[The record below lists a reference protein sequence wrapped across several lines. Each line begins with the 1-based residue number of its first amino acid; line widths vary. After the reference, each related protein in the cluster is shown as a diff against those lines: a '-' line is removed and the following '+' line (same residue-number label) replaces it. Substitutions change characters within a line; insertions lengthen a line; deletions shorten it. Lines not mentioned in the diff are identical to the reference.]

1 MTIKRRLL
9 LILTPVILFVVIALV
24 FFAQNKI
31 SELSIQNADETA
43 LLSLKDKAPVVFKIL
58 NDAVTDTATLG
69 ETLLTVQ
76 ASGKADRELMGLLLK
91 EFLEKNLA
99 YQGVWVVWEPQA
111 FDNRDSEFV
120 GHPYSGED
128 GSLAMYWYQG
138 TTGKVEVTG
147 VNVRNET
154 FYTIPKQTR
163 TLTLIEP
170 YIDPAAQPPVLMTT
184 VTLPLIR
191 DNKVLGVFGIDIAL
205 DKLSGLIETIRPY
218 DVGYAMLFTS
228 EGHVVASPKR
238 DHVGKTLQD
247 IVPALQKKLQEVLR
261 FGKPVRESLM
271 LDAAD
276 WRVVMEPVVLLPGAP
291 AWALT
296 AFIPEKAA
304 LAEASSALQTFL
316 CIGLVG
322 IAAIVGIII
331 LGANM
336 VGGPLGRLSA
346 YATAV
351 SLGDYS
357 AQLDQSKFKDEIA
370 VLGSAVTR
378 MVQDLVKKIDEA
390 VSISKQAS
398 QKSEEAAHAMELAH
412 QAQGRAES
420 ARREGMLQAAAQL
433 ESVVQVLSSASHELA
448 AQISQSERGAT
459 EQAARA
465 TKTFASMDAMSTTVA
480 TVAQN
485 AGSTADAAALTRQK
499 AEAGAT
505 VVREVVTGIEQVQ
518 RDSLTLKAD
527 MSQLSGHAQAISQI
541 MSVISDIADQTNL
554 LALNAAIEAAR
565 AGEAGRGFAVVADE
579 VRKLAEKTMA
589 STTQVGGAIKAIQD
603 SATQSSRQVDAT
615 VQNIETTTALA
626 TRSGEALEE
635 IVRLVDAAAGQ
646 MRFIATSSEKQSAAS
661 EEINRSLEQVNTIA
675 DETVRTMNAASRAVT
690 ELTTQSKVLSGL
702 IRDMKQQNA

>member
-9 LILTPVILFVVIALV
+9 LTLTPVILFVFVTLAV
-24 FFAQNKI
+24 FAQNKI
-31 SELSIQNADETA
+31 SELSMLNADETA
-43 LLSLKDKAPVVFKIL
+43 LLILRDKAPVVFKIL
-58 NDAVTDTATLG
+58 TTAVTDTATFG
-69 ETLLTVQ
+69 EALLTVQ
-76 ASGKADRELMGLLLK
+76 ASGKADRELMGLMLK
-91 EFLEKNLA
+91 ELLAKNLE

-111 FDNRDSEFV
+111 FDGRDSEFV

-138 TTGKVEVTG
+138 ASGKVEVTG

-154 FYTIPKQTR
+154 FYTIPKQAR
-163 TLTLIEP
+163 SLTLIEP
-170 YIDPAAQPPVLMTT
+170 YVDPAAQPPVLMTT

-205 DKLSGLIETIRPY
+205 DKLSGLIESIRPFNA
-218 DVGYAMLFTS
+218 GYAMLFTN

-238 DHVGKTLQD
+238 EHVGKNIQD
-247 IVPALQKKLQEVLR
+247 VVPALQKKLQNVLQS
-261 FGKPVRESLM
+261 GKPVEESLT
-271 LDAAD
+271 LDTVD
-276 WRVVMEPVVLLPGAP
+276 WRVVMEPIVLLPGAP
-291 AWALT
+291 AWVLA
-296 AFIPEKAA
+296 AFTQEDVAF
-304 LAEASSALQTFL
+304 AEASGALRTFL
-316 CIGLVG
+316 YIGLVG

-331 LGANM
+331 LAANM
-336 VGGPLGRLSA
+336 VGAPLGRLSA
-346 YATAV
+346 YASAV

-357 AQLDQSKFKDEIA
+357 AQLDQHNFKDETA
-370 VLGSAVTR
+370 VLGNAITR
-378 MVQDLVKKIDEA
+378 MVQDLVKRIDEA
-390 VSISKQAS
+390 VNISRQAS
-398 QKSEEAAHAMELAH
+398 QKSEEAAQAMELAH
-412 QAQGRAES
+412 QAQTRAES

-433 ESVVQVLSSASHELA
+433 ENIVQVLSSASHELA
-448 AQISQSERGAT
+448 TQISQSERGAT

-465 TKTFASMDAMSTTVA
+465 TKTFASMDAMSSTVA
-480 TVAQN
+480 SVAQN

-505 VVREVVTGIEQVQ
+505 IVRDVVTGIEQVQ

-565 AGEAGRGFAVVADE
+565 AGDAGRGFAVVADE
-579 VRKLAEKTMA
+579 VRKLAEKTMT

-635 IVRLVDAAAGQ
+635 IVRLVDVAADQ
-646 MRFIATSSEKQSAAS
+646 MRFIATASEKQSSAS

-675 DETVRTMNAASRAVT
+675 DETVRTMNAASRTVI
-690 ELTTQSKVLSGL
+690 ELTTQSRMLSGL
-702 IRDMKQQNA
+702 IHDMKQQNR

>member
-271 LDAAD
+271 LDDAD